1 MDITA
6 STASRVKFSRDGRG
20 YDVDAVEAFRSSVVD
35 ALARYEADM
44 SAAAEKVAQLA
55 AERPDS
61 RSRRMQRIRD
71 LVESYEL
78 LFAGA
83 ESAAAAREERR
94 MNVALQAMEGADR
107 INSIKTAQASA
118 DAERENE
125 AADIVAHARRVAAR
139 TRELADD
146 DAKAKAVAAR
156 TVLADAQRI
165 ADEQNAASAEMRNA
179 TIIAE
184 QRLASLVRHI
194 TQELSTLESILT
206 SRSGRVPGS
215 DRPEVPTAPPMG
227 SGDQDAPGGAYA
239 DPFNIT
245 VDLADP
251 PDTASD
257 GFYERRLSGLRR
269 RIEAAEASDS

>member
-44 SAAAEKVAQLA
+44 AAATEQLA
-55 AERPDS
+55 RLEAERPDS
-61 RSRRMQRIRD
+61 QSRRLQRTRD

-78 LFAGA
+78 LFTGA
-83 ESAAAAREERR
+83 ASVAAAREERR
-94 MNVALQAMEGADR
+94 MNVALQAMEASDQ
-107 INSIKTAQASA
+107 ITSIKIAQQSA
-118 DAERENE
+118 DAEREGE
-125 AADIVAHARRVAAR
+125 AADIVDHARRVAAR
-139 TRELADD
+139 TRELAED

-165 ADEQNAASAEMRNA
+165 ADEQHAASAEMRNA
-179 TIIAE
+179 TVMAE

-194 TQELSTLESILT
+194 TQELSTLERILT
-206 SRSGRVPGS
+206 VRSTGTAASDPEGRPDAS
-215 DRPEVPTAPPMG
+215 AMEA
-227 SGDQDAPGGAYA
+227 GDPYAPGGAYA

-245 VDLADP
+245 VDLADA
-251 PDTASD
+251 PDTGSE

>member
-44 SAAAEKVAQLA
+44 AAAIEQVAQLE

-61 RSRRMQRIRD
+61 QSRRMQRTRD

-83 ESAAAAREERR
+83 ASVAAAREERR
-94 MNVALQAMEGADR
+94 MNVALQAMEASDR
-107 INSIKTAQASA
+107 ITSIKIAQQSA
-118 DAERENE
+118 DAEREGE
-125 AADIVAHARRVAAR
+125 AADIVDHARRVAAR
-139 TRELADD
+139 TRELAED

-179 TIIAE
+179 TVMAE
-184 QRLASLVRHI
+184 QRLGLLVRHI
-194 TQELSTLESILT
+194 TQELSSLERILT
-206 SRSGRVPGS
+206 VRTTGAAGS
-215 DRPEVPTAPPMG
+215 DAEGRPDGLPTEA
-227 SGDQDAPGGAYA
+227 GDPYAPGGAYA

-251 PDTASD
+251 PDTESE

-269 RIEAAEASDS
+269 RIEAAEAADS